1 MLYHQPVEGPL
12 SCHRGQ
18 SHGPSA
24 SPLVPTLGFEG
35 GELASG
41 RQRHVGLPLS
51 GQLKVAA
58 REEGAG
64 EVRHHTG
71 GTAASARGSED
82 QGRVSG
88 QERELPD
95 LALAPPSR
103 GSEEPTEGL
112 GRRITAPP
120 ALFHILLVAELSTES
135 EVCVLTQGPLF
146 FHLQNGTCDAGPACS
161 TDLLEGEVAYRIATR
176 CPQNAGYQ
184 NPLRALG
191 IKPELQQ
198 IIPLGPE
205 SSRGGLLF

>member
-1 MLYHQPVEGPL
+1 MLYHQSLGGPL

-24 SPLVPTLGFEG
+24 SPLVPTLGFGG

-41 RQRHVGLPLS
+41 RQKHVGLPLS
-51 GQLKVAA
+51 GQLRVAA

-64 EVRHHTG
+64 EVHHHTG

-82 QGRVSG
+82 QGRASG
-88 QERELPD
+88 QERELPN
-95 LALAPPSR
+95 LALAMPSR

-112 GRRITAPP
+112 GRSITTPP

-135 EVCVLTQGPLF
+135 QVCVLAHGPLF

-161 TDLLEGEVAYRIATR
+161 TEL
-176 CPQNAGYQ
+176 
-184 NPLRALG
+184 LRARLR
-191 IKPELQQ
+191 IE
-198 IIPLGPE
+198 
-205 SSRGGLLF
+205 